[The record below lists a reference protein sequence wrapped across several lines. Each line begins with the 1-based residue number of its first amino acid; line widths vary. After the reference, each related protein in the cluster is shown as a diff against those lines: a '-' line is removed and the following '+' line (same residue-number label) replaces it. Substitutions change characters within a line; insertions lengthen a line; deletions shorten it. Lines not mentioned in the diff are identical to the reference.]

1 MYSRS
6 LKLPDPGTK
15 SFFLWGPRQVGK
27 TTLLRATYPD
37 AFWVDL
43 LSEESANRFASRPDE
58 LRIEL
63 DELDTPSA
71 SHGRQVVIDE
81 IQKVPALLDSVHWLI
96 ENRGLRFALCG
107 SSARKLRRGGVNL
120 LGGRAVNRELRG
132 LTAIELDDD
141 FDLTRVLN
149 HGYIPQTYMSDE
161 YEESIEAYV
170 SNYMTQEI
178 IDESVVR
185 NVPIFSDF
193 LDAAALRDGAIVN
206 FSNIARESGV
216 SYQTVKSY
224 YTILEDTLMGRWLPA
239 YSKQPKGTER
249 RSRKFYF
256 SDVGVV
262 NHLARR
268 GVLRP
273 GSAEFGKA
281 FENWVF
287 HELTSYVAYKGII
300 RDRLS
305 YWQLKNGNEVDFILG
320 SQLAVEA
327 KASTVIAHHHM
338 KSLRLLQ
345 KHHPDIQRRAVV
357 SLVPRSQ
364 KHDDGILVLTPEDF
378 INRLWQDE
386 LFQPA

>member
-1 MYSRS
+1 M
-6 LKLPDPGTK
+6 
-15 SFFLWGPRQVGK
+15 
-27 TTLLRATYPD
+27 
-37 AFWVDL
+37 DL
-43 LSEESANRFASRPDE
+43 LEDETVRRFSSRPEDLRTE
-58 LRIEL
+58 LQES
-63 DELDTPSA
+63 PA
-71 SHGRQVVIDE
+71 SPNQQVVIDE
-81 IQKVPALLDSVHWLI
+81 IQNVPALLNSVHWLI
-96 ENRGLRFALCG
+96 ENKDLRFALCG
-107 SSARKLRRGGVNL
+107 SSARKHRRGGVNL

-132 LTAIELDDD
+132 LTALELRDD
-141 FDLTRVLN
+141 FNLARLLN
-149 HGYIPQTYMSDE
+149 HGYIPQTYMSDTPSE
-161 YEESIEAYV
+161 LIDAYV
-170 SNYMTQEI
+170 SHYMTQEI
-178 IDESVVR
+178 IEESIVR

-216 SYQTVKSY
+216 SYQTVKNY

-268 GVLRP
+268 GVLQA
-273 GSAEFGKA
+273 GSSEFGKA

-327 KASTVIAHHHM
+327 KASNVIAHHHM
-338 KSLRLLQ
+338 KGLRLLR
-345 KHHPDIQRRAVV
+345 KHHPDIERRVVV
-357 SLVPRSQ
+357 SLEPRSLN
-364 KHDDGILVLTPEDF
+364 HDGDIMILTPEDF
-378 INRLWQDE
+378 VKRLWDDE
-386 LFQPA
+386 LYQSEL

>member
-6 LKLPDPGTK
+6 LKLPDPGTT

-27 TTLLRATYPD
+27 TTLLRQTYPD
-37 AFWVDL
+37 AYWVDL
-43 LSEESANRFASRPDE
+43 LEVETIRHLSARPE
-58 LRIEL
+58 YLRTDIQSL
-63 DELDTPSA
+63 NLPSDC
-71 SHGRQVVIDE
+71 QVVIDE
-81 IQKVPALLDSVHWLI
+81 IQTVPDLLNSVHWLI
-96 ENRGLRFALCG
+96 ENMKLRFALCG

-120 LGGRAVNRELRG
+120 LGGRAVRYNLHG
-132 LTAIELDDD
+132 LTARELGDD
-141 FDLTRVLN
+141 FDITRLLN
-149 HGYIPQTYMSDE
+149 HGYLPHSYESGSDRFE
-161 YEESIEAYV
+161 KVIDGYV
-170 SNYMTQEI
+170 ANYVRQEI
-178 IDESVVR
+178 IDESLVR
-185 NVPIFSDF
+185 NVPVFSDF

-364 KHDDGILVLTPEDF
+364 KHDDGIMVLTPEDF
-378 INRLWQDE
+378 VNRLWADE
-386 LFQPA
+386 LFQPG